1 MSTNIILTDNHLTK
15 ALELGRARAMHDL
28 ERGDTDPHPL
38 DDNRDDRDVFYI
50 VTGDKA
56 PYTDEGN
63 ELVWTLSDN
72 YEKGYYEIWDNEE
85 EDAEDQNAA
94 A

>member
-1 MSTNIILTDNHLTK
+1 MTIALTPTHLEK
-15 ALELGRARAMHDL
+15 ALELGKSRAKHDI

-38 DDNRDDRDVFYI
+38 DDNRDDRDIFYI

-56 PYTDEGN
+56 PYTEEGD

-72 YEKGYYEIWDNEE
+72 YEKGYYEIWDDQ
-85 EDAEDQNAA
+85 EDIANAA
-94 A
+94 